1 MVCTIYKIHFQI
13 IMENINTEVQIDSY
27 RKLDWWTFISYIYS
41 TDYLLVGLLALGSPR
56 PGAAVVGLD
65 DEGVLLL

>member
-1 MVCTIYKIHFQI
+1 MVCTIHKIHFQI
-13 IMENINTEVQIDSY
+13 MLENINSY
-27 RKLDWWTFISYIYS
+27 RKLDWWTLISYIYS
-41 TDYLLVGLLALGSPR
+41 TDDLLVGLLALGSPR